1 MYASKP
7 TDAKPPES
15 PGRSLLVIGTA
26 LALLDGLLYGVG
38 QLGTRYMPP
47 KLHALRIFARAFAPH
62 TPDPTAQ
69 VVIEALRH
77 QEIYLYSQ
85 LIAARD
91 VLLAAHDQYVWLLWR
106 SAVIGCGVWCVVL
119 LIVRLLQTW
128 DQAAEASHPCRS
140 PMGIKHE
147 DRFIPCPLPMPTL
160 ARVSLV
166 PTCLQRW
173 ARTLGLRPTPSALT
187 QVMGLHLQSPLA
199 RAVLERYLAVPTCPA
214 EIAKSDASGPSQ
226 RHGRATLLEHV
237 LAVRAQAL
245 SVAEHFNLPPPLVEQ
260 VALAHDLGKLA
271 TFQEEDGHWIRG
283 IRHHDRMSGLLLT
296 TIPEWQALPPENREE
311 IRLGVRFHHAP
322 DSLPSSATPR
332 TKALVAL
339 LAHVHKATSRK
350 ETDAAGLSQPPVP
363 SATAVVTLP
372 SSSAFPSPPAAP
384 SPSSPAGAPEA
395 PLVDTVPS
403 PGPLPPGG
411 PESSPGATTPPLSEP
426 GPAGPATTDQPS
438 RKANPASP
446 LLPVEPALQEP
457 LTRALLAALPH
468 LRINITRDFTGLT
481 IPEAGLLVLL
491 DPPLRGTL
499 AELLTPEE
507 GSRLQISAIEAQ
519 ANRSGSKMPVPH
531 AADANLAAAFRRLGW
546 LVERYKGH
554 TGTLWRVSVGRRTWL
569 ACWLLDL
576 AALPREAIAGW
587 AATPKYPASPT
598 APSWLDPY
606 RPASPQ
612 DSSTTHR
619 EKTLSTPDPPGR
631 VTPGLLLAV
640 ALLGGAGW
648 FFLHPPAER
657 TTLTCDTVNKIAQWV
672 KGESSA
678 ASEWDLNVKDA
689 VDSLR
694 TACPGILDKLSP
706 TLDNTVERAK
716 EYTGSALHRTAGSAK
731 RLHDTRPIM
740 AVVDGTTLKIG
751 ILGEAR
757 LLGITVPPEAQARAR
772 AYLEQACLRD
782 GAPRRLVVH
791 LFKEKDAEGY
801 PLVVVYAE
809 HRDTQELTSDLAI
822 NQQLLDRGLAQP
834 WSLPVCTDLWSN
846 HDPRPADCTQ
856 G

>member
-7 TDAKPPES
+7 TDAKTPES
-15 PGRSLLVIGTA
+15 TGRLLLIIGTA
-26 LALLDGLLYGVG
+26 LALVDGLLYVVG
-38 QLGTRYMPP
+38 QLGTRYIQP
-47 KLHALRIFARAFAPH
+47 KLHALRIFARSFAPH
-62 TPDPTAQ
+62 TQDPTAQ

-77 QEIYLYSQ
+77 REIYLYGQ

-91 VLLAAHDQYVWLLWR
+91 VLTAAHDQYVWLLWR
-106 SAVIGCGVWCVVL
+106 SCVIGFGVWCVAL
-119 LIVRLLQTW
+119 LIFRLLETW
-128 DQAAEASHPCRS
+128 DQAAEASRPCRS

-166 PTCLQRW
+166 PTRLQRW
-173 ARTLGLRPTPSALT
+173 AMTLGLRPIPSVLT
-187 QVMGLHLQSPLA
+187 QVMGLPLWSPLA
-199 RAVLERYLAVPTCPA
+199 RAVLEHYLAVPTCPA
-214 EIAKSDASGPSQ
+214 EIAKPDASGPSH
-226 RHGRATLLEHV
+226 RHGIATLLEHV
-237 LAVRAQAL
+237 LSVRSQAL
-245 SVAEHFNLPPPLVEQ
+245 SVAEHFNLPVPLVEQ

-271 TFQEEDGHWIRG
+271 TFQKEDGHWIRA

-296 TIPEWQALPPENREE
+296 TIPEWQALPPEDREE
-311 IRLGVRFHHAP
+311 IRLAVRFHHAP
-322 DSLPSSATPR
+322 DSLPSTASGR

-339 LAHVHKATSRK
+339 IARVHKATSRQ
-350 ETDAAGLSQPPVP
+350 EADAAGLSQPPVP
-363 SATAVVTLP
+363 SAAATVLTPP
-372 SSSAFPSPPAAP
+372 SPSAFPSPPA
-384 SPSSPAGAPEA
+384 SPPGPAGAPEE
-395 PLVDTVPS
+395 PPVDTSPS
-403 PGPLPPGG
+403 PAPLPPGD
-411 PESSPGATTPPLSEP
+411 PESSAGATGPPASES
-426 GPAGPATTDQPS
+426 GPAAPATTDQPI
-438 RKANPASP
+438 REANPASP
-446 LLPVEPALQEP
+446 LLPVDRALQEP

-468 LRINITRDFTGLT
+468 LRINITQDFTGLT

-499 AELLTPEE
+499 AERLTPEE

-546 LVERYKGH
+546 LVERYKGR
-554 TGTLWRVSVGRRTWL
+554 TGTLWRVTVGRRTWL

-598 APSWLDPY
+598 EPSWLDPY
-606 RPASPQ
+606 HPVSPQ
-612 DSSTTHR
+612 DAATTR
-619 EKTLSTPDPPGR
+619 QEKTLPPSDPPGR
-631 VTPGLLLAV
+631 ITPGCLLAL

-648 FFLHPPAER
+648 FLLHPPAER
-657 TTLTCDTVNKIAQWV
+657 TTLTCDSADRIAQWV
-672 KGESSA
+672 KGESST
-678 ASEWDLNVKDA
+678 ASEWDLKVKDA

-694 TACPGILDKLSP
+694 AACPGILEKLSP
-706 TLDNTVERAK
+706 TRDNTVERAK
-716 EYTGSALHRTAGSAK
+716 EYMESALHRTFGSAK
-731 RLHDTRPIM
+731 RLRDTRPIM
-740 AVVDGTTLKIG
+740 AVIDGTTLKIG
-751 ILGEAR
+751 VLGEAR

-809 HRDTQELTSDLAI
+809 HRDTQELTADLAI

-846 HDPRPADCTQ
+846 HQPRPVDCTQ